1 LLRTTS
7 AALTVLLGVLIAL
20 TPLGT
25 DTWVPALAALGDSLG
40 ASVGAAQLTV
50 TAFFAGIAVGQLGW
64 GPVSDRYGR
73 RPCLLAGLALACAA
87 TAAGVGASSIEA
99 VTLARFVQGLGMS
112 CGPVIARTIVRDLH
126 SHEQA
131 ARLFSSMTIV
141 FSVVPIAGPLVGAA
155 LLMLGGWRAVLAFFA
170 VVSALLFVAAA
181 AGLRETAPAERASM
195 HPLKL
200 LAAFRAILAEPR
212 FSAPFAAM
220 VLGQIGIFAF
230 VANSAFVL
238 MKGFGIAPVAYSLV
252 FAGVMLGQITGAW
265 ASGRLVVRLGI
276 ARMLRTGA
284 ALVAVSGACAAL
296 LAWGGVA
303 HWAAVLVP
311 FMLYVGG
318 MALITP
324 NATAAA
330 LTPFAR
336 TAGAA
341 SSLIGASQ
349 FAVGA
354 AVSAL
359 LGALFDGTARPMAS
373 VAAVGG
379 LGAYLIERY
388 YLRGKG

>member
-1 LLRTTS
+1 MLRTTS

>member
-1 LLRTTS
+1 MLRTTS

-170 VVSALLFVAAA
+170 VVSAVLFVAAA